1 MQKPKKL
8 PSKSQIRAEL
18 DAKVLRFLRAAPGMR
33 RVTDVSKALG
43 VPVSAANVSLRR
55 LLSGG
60 DLIRAEKNKMGR
72 DGHVHGRV
80 PIYKALPVAVAPAG
94 PDWIAPRAPSFPDA
108 AIVGRRVFVSGKRVA
123 AVSLSGGDSENRS
136 T

>member
-1 MQKPKKL
+1 MNNPKKL

-18 DAKVLRFLRAAPGMR
+18 DNKVLRYLRSAPGMR
-33 RVTDVSKALG
+33 RVTDVSRAVG

-60 DLIRAEKNKMGR
+60 DLVRGSAPKLGR
-72 DGHVHGRV
+72 DGHKHGEY
-80 PIYKALPVAVAPAG
+80 PLYKALPSLSMTDGPA
-94 PDWIAPRAPSFPDA
+94 WMSPRPPQFSDNEV
-108 AIVGRRVFVSGKRVA
+108 VGRRVFVSGKRV
-123 AVSLSGGDSENRS
+123 E

>member
-18 DAKVLRFLRAAPGMR
+18 DAKVLKFMRSAPGMQ
-33 RVTDVSKALG
+33 RVPAVAKALG

-60 DLIRAEKNKMGR
+60 DLIRSERNKMGN

-80 PIYKALPVAVAPAG
+80 PIYKAQPVAVAPEG
-94 PDWIAPRAPSFPDA
+94 PDWMSPKVPDFPA
-108 AIVGRRVFVSGKRVA
+108 ASVIGRRVFVSGRRVA
-123 AVSLSGGDSENRS
+123 PRE
-136 T
+136 

>member
-1 MQKPKKL
+1 MQKPKKF

-18 DAKVLRFLRAAPGMR
+18 DAKVLHYMRGAPGMR

-60 DLIRAEKNKMGR
+60 DLIRSSRAKLGS
-72 DGHVHGRV
+72 DGHKHGEV
-80 PIYKALPVAVAPAG
+80 PIYKAIPVATAPEG
-94 PDWIAPRAPSFPDA
+94 PDWMSPKVPDFPSA
-108 AIVGRRVFVSGKRVA
+108 SVIGRRVFVSGKRVI
-123 AVSLSGGDSENRS
+123 SED
-136 T
+136 

>member
-1 MQKPKKL
+1 MQKTKKL

-18 DAKVLRFLRAAPGMR
+18 DAKVLRYMRTSPGMR

-60 DLIRAEKNKMGR
+60 DLERSERPKYGTDKHI
-72 DGHVHGRV
+72 HGRV
-80 PIYKALPVAVAPAG
+80 PVYKAVPVAVAPAG
-94 PDWIAPRAPSFPDA
+94 PDWIAPKMPSFPSG

-123 AVSLSGGDSENRS
+123 ND
-136 T
+136 

>member
-1 MQKPKKL
+1 MNNPKKL

-18 DAKVLRFLRAAPGMR
+18 DNKVLRYLRSAPGMR
-33 RVTDVSKALG
+33 RVTDVSRAVG

-60 DLIRAEKNKMGR
+60 DLVRGEKPKYGS

-80 PIYKALPVAVAPAG
+80 PLYKALPTALVAEGPA
-94 PDWIAPRAPSFPDA
+94 WFSPRPPQFSEAEV
-108 AIVGRRVFVSGKRVA
+108 VGRRVFVSGKRV
-123 AVSLSGGDSENRS
+123 E

>member
-1 MQKPKKL
+1 MQKTKKL

-18 DAKVLRFLRAAPGMR
+18 DAKVLRYMRTSPGMR

-60 DLIRAEKNKMGR
+60 DLVRAEKNKMGR

-94 PDWIAPRAPSFPDA
+94 PDWIAPKVPAFPA
-108 AIVGRRVFVSGKRVA
+108 ESIVGRRFFVSGRQ
-123 AVSLSGGDSENRS
+123 VSPSGGASENRS

>member
-1 MQKPKKL
+1 MTKQKKL

-18 DAKVLRFLRAAPGMR
+18 DKKVLSYLRCAPGMR
-33 RVTDVSKALG
+33 RVTDVSKAVG

-60 DLIRAEKNKMGR
+60 DLVRGTLPKRGSDRHI
-72 DGHVHGRV
+72 HGYV
-80 PIYKALPVAVAPAG
+80 PTYKALPTAMPTAG
-94 PDWIAPRAPSFPDA
+94 PAWFSPRPPKFDDSE
-108 AIVGRRVFVSGKRVA
+108 IVGRRVFVCGKRI
-123 AVSLSGGDSENRS
+123 E

>member
-1 MQKPKKL
+1 MQKIKKL

-18 DAKVLRFLRAAPGMR
+18 DAKVLRFMRGAPGMR
-33 RVTDVSKALG
+33 RVTDVSRALG

-60 DLIRAEKNKMGR
+60 DLVRSEANKFGR

-80 PIYKALPVAVAPAG
+80 PLYKALPVAVAPSG
-94 PDWIAPRAPSFPDA
+94 PDWMTPKAPDFPSTSV
-108 AIVGRRVFVSGKRVA
+108 VGRRVYVSGKRVA
-123 AVSLSGGDSENRS
+123 SDH
-136 T
+136 